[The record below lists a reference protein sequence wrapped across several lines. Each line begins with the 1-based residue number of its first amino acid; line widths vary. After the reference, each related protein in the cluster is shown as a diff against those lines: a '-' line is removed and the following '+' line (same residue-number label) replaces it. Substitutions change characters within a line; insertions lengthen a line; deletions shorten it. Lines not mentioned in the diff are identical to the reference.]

1 MTYAQKSQVQKS
13 QLLIEVLKR
22 LAQEIDEST
31 VYVDDL
37 SELVAL
43 SLQHG
48 VDGDPAFLRAAQS
61 VDILQQRLCCLSHYL
76 QELAV
81 LTPTHWVVESHTAA
95 KKLKLSKLADR
106 LGHLEESS
114 AKLEHLAGEVE
125 FY

>member
-1 MTYAQKSQVQKS
+1 MHAQKTQVQKS

-22 LAQEIDEST
+22 LAQEIDESA

-37 SELVAL
+37 SQLVAL
-43 SLQHG
+43 ALHHG
-48 VDGDPAFLRAAQS
+48 VDSDPSFVHAAQS
-61 VDILQQRLCCLSHYL
+61 VDILHQRLSCLSHYL

-106 LGHLEESS
+106 LSHLGEES
-114 AKLEHLAGEVE
+114 AGKLEHHAGEVE